1 MSMLSEADARM
12 EIDESL
18 KNKGWILSGNNK
30 NVFTE
35 ITNQAGRADYILKPV
50 NREQP
55 LIVIEAKKKGK
66 DLNEAINQSAKYAQT
81 LKAPIAYASDGSN
94 IKTIHLSNNKPLILN
109 GEEVDHFLTESLA
122 LQYLNT
128 NEYNTIE
135 TKVIQSRKELINV
148 FKSANKELRKE
159 GLQAGIERFSE
170 FCNILFLKIFSEE
183 VEIAEQSGN
192 GLHNAIPKEF
202 RWNYFKNKDG
212 NELLSYVNDTVLRYF
227 QKEYGDDIF
236 AQFKLQNPV
245 ILKRI
250 IDKLDPLSLAN
261 TNSDIKGDAF
271 EYFLKA
277 YLANQNKD
285 LGEYFTPRHIV
296 KTLVKLVNPKFGETI
311 YDPFC
316 GTGGMLIESFKHIHN
331 KMPMSERNLDIL
343 KKHTIYG
350 SEITQNARITKMNM
364 ILTGDGHNNIVK
376 QDSLK
381 NPSIV
386 KHDVVITNMPFSL
399 GTFDEY
405 SGKYDLGSSNGNSLC
420 IEHCFNAINEK
431 SSNPRI
437 GIIVPNGILFDT
449 RYTKL
454 REYIYKN
461 SYVQDIISLPF
472 ESFKPYAHVES
483 SILYLTKIKQ
493 QKVEQKSIWHFTVK
507 DDGYTANSK
516 KQKKDYDSDLDIFL
530 SFNGTENEGKLLE
543 IGFNKLDM
551 ESVKNNDYISV
562 PNAYKTFQFSGKY
575 KFVKLENFLIKVS
588 NRNTINAP
596 VWSVTNDRGFILQNE
611 LFNEQVASDNT
622 EHYKLINHNTFAYNP
637 ARVNVGSLAL
647 NETSAIGCVSP
658 MYVCFKIKDENILN
672 PKYLLKVLKS
682 KFFVNIIKE
691 SCSGSVRKTLNFEQ
705 LLDLQIPIPSIEE
718 QLKIIETI
726 NSSEQNILKF
736 KNEIKNIE
744 SKIEKSLDDLW
755 VG

>member
-1 MSMLSEADARM
+1 MLSEADARI

-18 KNKGWILSGNNK
+18 KNKGWILSGKNK

-35 ITNQAGRADYILKPV
+35 ITNKAGRADYILRPA
-50 NREQP
+50 NREHP

-66 DLNEAINQSAKYAQT
+66 DLNEAIHQSTKYAQT

-109 GEEVDHFLTESLA
+109 GEEVDYILSESLA
-122 LQYLNT
+122 LQYLHT

-135 TKVIQSRKELINV
+135 TKVIQSRKELINI
-148 FKSANKELRKE
+148 FSSANRELRKE

-183 VEIAEQSGN
+183 VEIAEQSGS
-192 GLHNAIPKEF
+192 GLHNNIPKEF
-202 RWNYFKNKDG
+202 RWSYFRNKDG
-212 NELLSYVNDTVLRYF
+212 NELLSYVNDTVLKYF
-227 QKEYGDDIF
+227 KKEYGDDIF
-236 AQFKLQNPV
+236 ASFRLQNPV
-245 ILKRI
+245 VLKKI

-296 KTLVKLVNPKFGETI
+296 KTLVKLVNPRFGETV

-316 GTGGMLIESFKHIHN
+316 GTGGMLIESFKHIYN
-331 KMPMSERNLDIL
+331 KMPMSERNLNIL
-343 KKHTIYG
+343 KTNTIYG
-350 SEITQNARITKMNM
+350 SEITQNAKITKMNM
-364 ILTGDGHNNIVK
+364 ILTGDGHNNILK
-376 QDSLK
+376 QCSLN

-399 GTFDEY
+399 GKFDEY

-437 GIIVPNGILFDT
+437 GIIVPNGILFDKK
-449 RYTKL
+449 YTKL

-472 ESFKPYAHVES
+472 ESFKPYAEVET
-483 SILYLTKIKQ
+483 SILFLTKVKQ
-493 QKVEQKSIWHFTVK
+493 QKTKQKAIWHFTVK
-507 DDGYTANSK
+507 NDGYTANTK
-516 KQKKDYDSDLDIFL
+516 KAKKDHDSDLDIFL
-530 SFNGTENEGKLLE
+530 SFNGIENESKLLE
-543 IGFNKLDM
+543 IGFNKLNM
-551 ESVKNNDYISV
+551 ESIENNYYIST
-562 PNAYKTFQFSGKY
+562 PNAYKSFDFKGKY
-575 KFVKLENFLIKVS
+575 KFEKLDKFLIEVS
-588 NRNTINAP
+588 YRNDISAP
-596 VWSVTNDRGFILQNE
+596 VWSVTNDKGFVLPNE

-622 EHYKLINHNTFAYNP
+622 DKYKLIKQNTFAYNP
-637 ARVNVGSLAL
+637 SRINVGSLAL
-647 NETSAIGCVSP
+647 NETSIIGCVSP
-658 MYVCFKIKDENILN
+658 MYVCFKIKNEHLLN

-682 KFFVNIIKE
+682 KFFLNIVKE
-691 SCSGSVRKTLNFEQ
+691 SCSGSVRKTLKFEK
-705 LLDLQIPIPSIEE
+705 LLDLQIPVPSIEE
-718 QLKIIETI
+718 QLKIIGKVRL
-726 NSSEQNILKF
+726 SEESILKC

-744 SKIEKSLDDLW
+744 IEIEETLNDLW
-755 VG
+755 SN